1 VVNKMFSQR
10 ATIKQ
15 INRSRCVRIS
25 VFCALFAFAS
35 GSLIAQEAATSL
47 EDLRFVLGKGDNVTV
62 LDLSGKNI
70 RGKVERIGPG
80 VLEIRVGDSL
90 RSFTDNEARQITRKK
105 MDSPLNGILIGA
117 GVGFGATLPLLWV
130 GSEGDHG
137 WAVAG
142 AGLWGLIGGGIGALV
157 DVAVREKQTVYVRSK
172 SRASLNISPFYSNS
186 GLSLQTF
193 SGHFSQDSW
202 RHNGGTDPSKGIAVT
217 VHF

>member
-1 VVNKMFSQR
+1 MVSKKFSQKGPIER
-10 ATIKQ
+10 
-15 INRSRCVRIS
+15 INRLHRVRIS

-35 GSLIAQEAATSL
+35 GSLLAQEAATSL
-47 EDLRFVLGKGDNVTV
+47 EDLRLVLKKGDRVTV

-80 VLEIRVGDSL
+80 LLEIRVGDSL
-90 RSFTDNEARQITRKK
+90 RSFSDNEARQITCKK
-105 MDSPLNGILIGA
+105 MDSPLNGMLIGA
-117 GVGFGATLPLLWV
+117 GLGFGATLPLLWAA
-130 GSEGDHG
+130 SEGDHG

-157 DVAVREKQTVYVRSK
+157 DVAVREKQTVYVRPK

-186 GLSLQTF
+186 GLKPTTFPDHSSL
-193 SGHFSQDSW
+193 GAW
-202 RHNGGTDPSKGIAVT
+202 RQNGGTDPSKGIAVT